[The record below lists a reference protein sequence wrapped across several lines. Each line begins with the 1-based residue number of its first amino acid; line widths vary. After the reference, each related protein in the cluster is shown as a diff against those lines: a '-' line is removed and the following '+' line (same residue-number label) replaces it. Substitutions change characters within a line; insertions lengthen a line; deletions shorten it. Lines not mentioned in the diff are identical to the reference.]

1 MTSSLVLLLK
11 VVLKKAR
18 WSTYTLQFNPWLWRH
33 CTYNVSFQRLPSA
46 IPSTFENDGVVVLM
60 LCIID
65 INRLDIKLEI
75 ISSYTGS
82 LFFSIKNVRK
92 LAKSFNALHVTINY
106 THQITS
112 RFTFGKNFSFWES
125 CWEIW
130 QINLPDHA
138 FHPGLKPWATG
149 QFRLKT
155 AYSSR
160 PWRNIYLR
168 CIEPD
173 ARYAIVVSVIWR
185 MLRRHAFVIA
195 WKKKKGLLLLADLKN
210 KESKNTLPFGEFRS
224 VRRERQ

>member
-92 LAKSFNALHVTINY
+92 LAKSFKALHVTINY

-125 CWEIW
+125 YWEIW
-130 QINLPDHA
+130 QINLPDHT

-160 PWRNIYLR
+160 PWRNLFKVYW
-168 CIEPD
+168 
-173 ARYAIVVSVIWR
+173 AWR
-185 MLRRHAFVIA
+185 SLCYSRVCH
-195 WKKKKGLLLLADLKN
+195 LKN
-210 KESKNTLPFGEFRS
+210 AA
-224 VRRERQ
+224 

>member
-18 WSTYTLQFNPWLWRH
+18 WSFYTLQFNPWLWRH

-65 INRLDIKLEI
+65 MNRVDIKLEI

-82 LFFSIKNVRK
+82 IFFSIKNVRK
-92 LAKSFNALHVTINY
+92 LANSFNALHVTINY

-112 RFTFGKNFSFWES
+112 RFTFGKTSRSGNLTERFGRSISPTTPFTQDLNLQLLANFDWRRH
-125 CWEIW
+125 IP
-130 QINLPDHA
+130 PDR
-138 FHPGLKPWATG
+138 GG
-149 QFRLKT
+149 
-155 AYSSR
+155 
-160 PWRNIYLR
+160 IYLR

-173 ARYAIVVSVIWR
+173 ARYSIVVSVIWR
-185 MLRRHAFVIA
+185 MQRRHAFVIA
-195 WKKKKGLLLLADLKN
+195 WKKKKGLLLLAGLKN

-224 VRRERQ
+224 VKRERQ